1 MRWLRPWN
9 FDWTA
14 CELVRLLWFSRKLF
28 PAWVCFTDGACEN
41 KTSMGAVLI
50 GPAGYAFGYFG
61 VEFQEDLRAQFFSE
75 AKHPIYEVELSL
87 VVMMFW

>member
-1 MRWLRPWN
+1 
-9 FDWTA
+9 
-14 CELVRLLWFSRKLF
+14 
-28 PAWVCFTDGACEN
+28 
-41 KTSMGAVLI
+41 MGAVLI